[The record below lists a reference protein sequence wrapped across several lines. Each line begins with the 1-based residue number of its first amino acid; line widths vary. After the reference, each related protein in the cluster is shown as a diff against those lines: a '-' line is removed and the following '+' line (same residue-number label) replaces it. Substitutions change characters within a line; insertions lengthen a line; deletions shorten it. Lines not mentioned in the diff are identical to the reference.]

1 MELKT
6 FFDPFTYTLTY
17 VVFDAKTLD
26 AVVIDPVWDYDPNGS
41 VATRK
46 SFDELCSFLTTKKL
60 KLHLILE
67 THAHADH
74 LSSSQLLKQSFPGSK
89 VAIGEKIK
97 IVQQTFKKVFN
108 LHEDFATD
116 GSQFD
121 QLFRD
126 HEVVRAGSLE
136 FRIIP
141 TPGHTPACVSYLFG
155 KMLFTGDAIFM
166 PDYGTG
172 RCDFP
177 AGSSELLYE
186 SITQN
191 IFALPDDTRIF
202 VGHDYQP
209 GGRQLEYES
218 TVGKQKEANIQL
230 NSKTT
235 KSEFVKFRSER
246 DKKLA
251 APRLLLPSVQVNI
264 DAGHLPQPENNGK
277 RYLKI
282 PITER

>member
-1 MELKT
+1 VELKT
-6 FFDPFTYTLTY
+6 FFDSYSYTLTY
-17 VVFDAKTLD
+17 VVFDSKTLD

-41 VATRK
+41 VVSRK
-46 SFDELCSFLTTKKL
+46 SFDELSDFLISKKL
-60 KLHLILE
+60 KLHFILE

-74 LSSSQLLKQSFPGSK
+74 LSSSQLLKQKFPGSK

-97 IVQQTFKKVFN
+97 LVQQTFKKVFN
-108 LHEDFATD
+108 LHDDFPID

-121 QLFRD
+121 QLLHD
-126 HEVVRAGSLE
+126 HDVVRAGSLE
-136 FRIIP
+136 FRVIP

-177 AGSSELLYE
+177 AGSSEVLYD
-186 SITQN
+186 SITKN
-191 IFALPDDTRIF
+191 IFSLPDDTRIF

-209 GGRQLEYES
+209 GGRDLQYES
-218 TVGKQKEANIQL
+218 TVGKQKAGNIQL
-230 NSKTT
+230 NGSTT
-235 KSEFVKFRSER
+235 RSDFVKFRSER

-264 DAGHLPQPENNGK
+264 DAGHLPKAENNGK

-282 PITER
+282 PITEK